1 MSATNH
7 TTPPLGKRASG
18 AGRIILGDLGMS
30 LGVIAM
36 GIFFLVG
43 AFDIGGLGG
52 YSQIGPRFFPFLV
65 AAGLLLCGVLL
76 LVQALRGKAAPAEES
91 EDVDPAARVD
101 WWPVALLGVALVA
114 DILLIEIIGFV
125 LSSALLF
132 WGAAFGFGSRHY
144 LRDALIGLMLASVV
158 YLAFTR
164 LLDLNLPAGI
174 LPI

>member
-1 MSATNH
+1 MNAENN
-7 TTPPLGKRASG
+7 TPPLDKRASG

-30 LGVIAM
+30 LGVIAL

-65 AAGLLLCGVLL
+65 AAGLLLCGALL
-76 LVQALRGKAAPAEES
+76 LVQALRGKHAPAEES
-91 EDVDPAARVD
+91 EDVDPEARVN
-101 WWPVALLGVALVA
+101 WWPVALLGVALTV

-125 LSSALLF
+125 LSSTLLF
-132 WGAAFGFGSRHY
+132 WGAAFGFGSRRY
-144 LRDALIGLMLASVV
+144 LRDILIGLVLTSVV